1 MNLLALPYDIR
12 YKIYEYSF
20 PPGQQI
26 YIQVLGQTLRSI
38 TPEHKIPNGLFLTCR
53 ALNAEANEYLYSSY
67 LFNIIGTK
75 QDCLSAYK
83 PFLETVKK
91 HARNEVHVDAFSNG
105 AHSSTMCVSIH
116 SGAGRVAMLR
126 RRERGERK
134 EIAELEKEVA
144 MTAASRRSL
153 RSLTSS
159 ISGVRPLTSR
169 RRVIA
174 AVLALV
180 VLFFAWFID

>member
-1 MNLLALPYDIR
+1 M
-12 YKIYEYSF
+12 
-20 PPGQQI
+20 
-26 YIQVLGQTLRSI
+26 
-38 TPEHKIPNGLFLTCR
+38 
-53 ALNAEANEYLYSSY
+53 
-67 LFNIIGTK
+67 
-75 QDCLSAYK
+75 DCLSAYK
-83 PFLETVKK
+83 PFLDTVEK

-144 MTAASRRSL
+144 TTAASRRSL
-153 RSLTSS
+153 GRLTSS
-159 ISGVRPLTSR
+159 ISGVRLLTSR
-169 RRVIA
+169 PRVIA
-174 AVLALV
+174 AILALV